1 MLKPKLRDSHKLDYS
16 EDYPLNEIPES
27 VVTKIGGYMIYLLH
41 IGRKDVSGTD
51 WGDAFA
57 QAIGGTHLDSPLGI
71 ADVVKNKVAWSM
83 KTVKCLRNPFDCTS
97 VRLISGRCSPDYSYG
112 ITDPHKDVQ
121 ATGRAVLNIW
131 NERVNIAQ
139 DEYSQIRTSVLIRSE
154 DLLSYTLYETE
165 NHRFIPS
172 NYKWSVNKNGNLIGT
187 EIATNR
193 DVFTWQPHGS
203 QFTIS
208 EKVPSSA
215 VKFKVKQPSVISYSD
230 VLERIYFDENWVTI
244 VNGR

>member
-1 MLKPKLRDSHKLDYS
+1 MLKPKLRDSRKLDYS
-16 EDYPLNEIPES
+16 EDYPLNEIPERII
-27 VVTKIGGYMIYLLH
+27 TDIGGYMIYLLH
-41 IGRKDVSGTD
+41 IGRKDVSGSD

-71 ADVVKNKVAWSM
+71 VDVVKNKIAWSM
-83 KTVKCLRNPFDCTS
+83 KTVKCLKNPFDCKN

-112 ITDPHKDVQ
+112 IMDPHKDVQ

-165 NHRFIPS
+165 NHRFVPG
-172 NYKWSVNKNGNLIGT
+172 NYRWSVNKNGNLVGT

-193 DVFTWQPHGS
+193 DVFT
-203 QFTIS
+203 
-208 EKVPSSA
+208 
-215 VKFKVKQPSVISYSD
+215 
-230 VLERIYFDENWVTI
+230 
-244 VNGR
+244 